1 MIINCKQRY
10 EMLKKK
16 LLPLILTLLAL
27 IGCFPIFFL
36 LTSSIASGG
45 ELRQTLMPMFADGR
59 GSYVW
64 FPLMP
69 SHPTLQHYV
78 QILLDS
84 PEFFVTLWNSIRITT
99 VVLALQLTVGAP
111 AAWGFAR
118 YNFPFKRVL
127 FTIYII
133 LMMMP
138 FQVTML
144 SNYLVLE
151 RLQLLNTHF
160 AISLPV
166 GFSTFPI
173 IIMYRFFKNIPDE
186 ITDSAKIDGAGKIRL
201 FAHIALPVGS
211 SGIIA
216 ALVLGFLESW
226 NLIEQPL
233 TFLADRT
240 LWPLSMYLPTITPS
254 TAGVVFAASVI
265 GMIPA
270 VLVFLAGQ
278 GYLERG
284 IMAVAIKE

>member
-1 MIINCKQRY
+1 MLRSKILVTALMLVAII
-10 EMLKKK
+10 
-16 LLPLILTLLAL
+16 T
-27 IGCFPIFFL
+27 CFPIFFL
-36 LTSSIASGG
+36 IISSIAGGG
-45 ELRQTLMPMFADGR
+45 ELRSTLLPMFVEGSD
-59 GSYVW
+59 SYVR
-64 FPLMP
+64 FPLIP
-69 SHPTLQHYV
+69 SHPTLQFYV
-78 QILLDS
+78 QVLLDT
-84 PEFFVTLWNSIRITT
+84 PEFFVTFWNSVRI
-99 VVLALQLTVGAP
+99 VVVILALQLTVGVT

-118 YNFPFKRVL
+118 YNFPFKKTL

-144 SNYLVLE
+144 SNYLILE

-160 AISLPV
+160 AISLPA

-173 IIMYRFFKNIPDE
+173 IIMYRFFKNIPEE
-186 ITDSAKIDGAGKIRL
+186 IIEAAKIDGAGKIKV
-201 FAHIALPVGS
+201 FHYVALPIGS

-216 ALVLGFLESW
+216 AMVLGFLESW

-233 TFLADRT
+233 TFLTDRS
-240 LWPLSMYLPTITPS
+240 LWPLSMYLPTITPE

-270 VLVFLAGQ
+270 LLVFLSGQ
-278 GYLERG
+278 EYLEKG

>member
-1 MIINCKQRY
+1 
-10 EMLKKK
+10 MLKGKV
-16 LLPLILTLLAL
+16 PLIILTLLSF

-36 LTSSIASGG
+36 LTSSIGSEG
-45 ELRQTLMPMFADGR
+45 ELRQTLMPMFIDGR
-59 GSYVW
+59 DSYVW
-64 FPLMP
+64 FYLIP

-78 QILLDS
+78 EILLDS
-84 PEFFVTLWNSIRITT
+84 PEFFVTLWNSIRITI
-99 VVLALQLTVGAP
+99 VILAMQLAVGVP

-118 YNFPFKRVL
+118 YNFPFKKTL
-127 FTIYII
+127 FAIYII

-151 RLQLLNTHF
+151 RLQLLNTHL
-160 AISLPV
+160 AISLPA

-173 IIMYRFFKNIPDE
+173 IIMYRFFKNIPEE
-186 ITDSAKIDGAGKIRL
+186 ITDAAKVDGAGKMRL
-201 FAHIALPVGS
+201 FAHIALPIGS
-211 SGIIA
+211 AGIMA

-233 TFLADRT
+233 TFLTDRS
-240 LWPLSMYLPTITPS
+240 LWPLSMYLPIITPN
-254 TAGVVFAASVI
+254 TAGAVFAASVI

-278 GYLERG
+278 DYLEKG